1 MSHLVQSVS
10 TDAACQKS
18 EPMGAGLDQYSAA
31 FGCGASAPVQA
42 APGSSP
48 HSPGLFL
55 GALRVPC
62 VLPQV
67 RVPGGSVCSAEAAE
81 ELHRQLLRVH
91 LPALFQAN

>member
-48 HSPGLFL
+48 TARGSSLGLCGSP
-55 GALRVPC
+55 VSCPT
-62 VLPQV
+62 
-67 RVPGGSVCSAEAAE
+67 
-81 ELHRQLLRVH
+81 
-91 LPALFQAN
+91 